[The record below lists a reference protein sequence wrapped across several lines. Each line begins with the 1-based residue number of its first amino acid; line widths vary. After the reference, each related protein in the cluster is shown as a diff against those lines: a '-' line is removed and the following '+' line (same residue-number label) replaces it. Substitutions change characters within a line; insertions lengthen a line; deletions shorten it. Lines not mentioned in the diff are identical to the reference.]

1 MDDGFEMRHEEL
13 FGAVGGEKKKQE
25 NLGDIAAH
33 SGVIL
38 GIQCVLTGRRG
49 EKLNLVLTFS

>member
-1 MDDGFEMRHEEL
+1 MRHEEL
-13 FGAVGGEKKKQE
+13 FWGGEQE
-25 NLGDIAAH
+25 KLGDIAAH